1 MATMIP
7 GGRNAHKTTTAE
19 EERINMEKAVRKVLS
34 DIANDKNRSNTQG
47 WPEMAKT
54 LRDVDE
60 EKIKDTKE
68 DIDTLLVF

>member
-7 GGRNAHKTTTAE
+7 GGSNTHKTTAAE
-19 EERINMEKAVRKVLS
+19 EERIKLDKAVRNIIS
-34 DIANDKNRSNTQG
+34 DIANDKSRSNTQG
-47 WPEMAKT
+47 WPEMART